1 MRTDAV
7 TGRAVVIDRDRSRR
21 QGGSTRL
28 LAPMGLTLTLTLPL
42 PLPLTLPLTLVL
54 ALAPSLP
61 RRVDLAAIREETYIS
76 PISPLYFP

>member
-1 MRTDAV
+1 M

-42 PLPLTLPLTLVL
+42 PLPPPLPSLLPLPLPRSLSL
-54 ALAPSLP
+54 ALTRL
-61 RRVDLAAIREETYIS
+61 LAAMGEKMHEVS
-76 PISPLYFP
+76 

>member
-42 PLPLTLPLTLVL
+42 PLPLPLLLPLPLPRSLSL
-54 ALAPSLP
+54 ALTRL
-61 RRVDLAAIREETYIS
+61 LAAMGEKMHEVS
-76 PISPLYFP
+76 

>member
-28 LAPMGLTLTLTLPL
+28 LAAMGLTLTLTLPL
-42 PLPLTLPLTLVL
+42 PLPLPLSLSL
-54 ALAPSLP
+54 ALTRL
-61 RRVDLAAIREETYIS
+61 LAAMGEKMHEVRVG
-76 PISPLYFP
+76 